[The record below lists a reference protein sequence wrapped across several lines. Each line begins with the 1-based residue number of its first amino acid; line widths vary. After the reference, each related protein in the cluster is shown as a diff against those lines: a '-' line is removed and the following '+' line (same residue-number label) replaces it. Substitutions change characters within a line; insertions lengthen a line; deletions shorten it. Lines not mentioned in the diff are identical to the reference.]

1 MSRVRNNMINS
12 ARSATDNEAP
22 AHAGVL
28 GLIITTLLAGAG
40 LFVQSAGAVGTNNCT
55 DNGDGTVSCT
65 NSATASVTVASACTM
80 TSSLDSAH
88 TATVSPNQYKDEIGQ
103 TTFKVVCNDAGG
115 FSIYAV
121 GYTGNKIGDTNSTK
135 LVGKTTSGTIATGTA
150 KSGDISNWAM
160 KITPSGSSFTP
171 IADNGFNNYSAVPSE
186 YTKVAHFTGPT
197 DSGDQATGSTI
208 TTTYASF
215 VSGSEAPDTYEG
227 KVKYTLVNPA
237 SSTPAQPVPCVADK
251 ICYNTNATNVEG
263 QMGKQTSSNNA
274 EATLY
279 APNFKRVGYGF
290 AGWNTEYDYS
300 GETYGPNQTI
310 TAPSDLST
318 KGLPLYAMWV
328 KSEGT
333 LQNWDGCSSM
343 STGEVTALTDNRDND
358 TYAVAKLADNK
369 CWMIENLRLDDGVD
383 LSSSNTHNPSLPLT
397 NSWWYG
403 SDNDSDTKPTS
414 NHLSATA
421 NPTTTAWC
429 NTKSS
434 NCDDQSMLATNN
446 TTLFTNNTSSS
457 YSAESNVYSYGNYY
471 NWYSATAGHGK
482 YGSSY
487 SQGYEAPGDICP
499 AGWHLPKGGNKSQES
514 TNELWQ
520 LVVIGLNEGT
530 NPANYDSFIYP
541 YYTGTE
547 ATPVSNALRSYPNN
561 FVYSGGVN
569 NLSVYYRN
577 YDGRYWSSSASS
589 GENAYFL
596 AFTSKSVYPGSFN
609 DYGSGK
615 YSGRVVRCI
624 ADV

>member
-12 ARSATDNEAP
+12 ARSVTDNEAP
-22 AHAGVL
+22 AYAGVL
-28 GLIITTLLAGAG
+28 GLIITTLLAGVG

-55 DNGDGTVSCT
+55 ENGDGTVSCT

-237 SSTPAQPVPCVADK
+237 SSTPAQPIPCEANK
-251 ICYNTNATNVEG
+251 ICYNANAANVQG
-263 QMGKQTSSNNA
+263 QMGKQSSSNNA
-274 EATLY
+274 STTLY

-383 LSSSNTHNPSLPLT
+383 LSSTNTHNPSLPLN
-397 NSWWYG
+397 NSWYYKNQQG
-403 SDNDSDTKPTS
+403 TLTTS
-414 NHLSATA
+414 NHLSATSD
-421 NPTTTAWC
+421 PTSTSPDTAWC
-429 NTKSS
+429 TTLSS
-434 NCDDQSMLATNN
+434 NCYDQSMLATNN
-446 TTLFTNNTSSS
+446 TTLFTNNTASS
-457 YSAESNVYSYGNYY
+457 YSATNNVYSYGNYY

-482 YGSSY
+482 HGSDYG
-487 SQGYEAPGDICP
+487 QGYESPGDICP

-514 TNELWQ
+514 TNEFWQ
-520 LVVIGLNEGT
+520 LIVTGLNGGT
-530 NPANYDSFIYP
+530 KPANYDSSSYP
-541 YYTGTE
+541 YYAGTTE
-547 ATPVSNALRSYPNN
+547 GTPVSNVLRSYPNN
-561 FVYSGGVN
+561 FVYSGYVDGS
-569 NLSVYYRN
+569 SVYYRGS
-577 YDGRYWSSSASS
+577 YGCYWSSSAYNSNVAYYLYFISS
-589 GENAYFL
+589 L
-596 AFTSKSVYPGSFN
+596 VYPGSN
-609 DYGSGK
+609 YNNKYYG
-615 YSGRVVRCI
+615 RMVRCI
-624 ADV
+624 AGS

>member
-22 AHAGVL
+22 AYAGVL

-103 TTFKVVCNDAGG
+103 TTFNVVCNDAGG

-150 KSGDISNWAM
+150 TSGSTSNWAM

-171 IADNGFNNYSAVPSE
+171 IADNGFNDYSAVPSE

-237 SSTPAQPVPCVADK
+237 SSTPAQPVPCEQNK
-251 ICYNTNATNVEG
+251 ICYNANAANVQG
-263 QMGKQTSSNNA
+263 QMGKQTPTSTQITNGIP
-274 EATLY
+274 LY
-279 APNFKRVGYGF
+279 ASNFKRVGYGF

-343 STGEVTALTDNRDND
+343 NTGEVTALTDNRDND

-383 LSSSNTHNPSLPLT
+383 LSSTNTHNPSLPIT
-397 NSWWYG
+397 NSWWYS
-403 SDNDSDTKPTS
+403 SDNDSDAKSTS
-414 NHLSATA
+414 NHLSATTD
-421 NPTTTAWC
+421 PTATAWC
-429 NTKSS
+429 QTNSS
-434 NCDDQSMLATNN
+434 NCDDQSMLAANN
-446 TTLFTNNTSSS
+446 TTLFTNNTSAS
-457 YSAESNVYSYGNYY
+457 YSASSNVYSYGNYY
-471 NWYSATAGHGK
+471 NWYSATAGYGK

-487 SQGYEAPGDICP
+487 GSGYTAPGDICP
-499 AGWHLPKGGNKSQES
+499 AGWHLPTGKDATGEFGLLDIALGGTGAYSDSS
-514 TNELWQ
+514 TTPTGATMSGLW
-520 LVVIGLNEGT
+520 
-530 NPANYDSFIYP
+530 
-541 YYTGTE
+541 
-547 ATPVSNALRSYPNN
+547 RSYPNN
-561 FVYSGGVN
+561 FVYSGEVSGSLVD
-569 NLSVYYRN
+569 SRN
-577 YDGRYWSSSASS
+577 SGGGYWSVSGNGSS
-589 GENAYFL
+589 NAYGLGFSSRI
-596 AFTSKSVYPGSFN
+596 ANPGRN
-609 DYGSGK
+609 IPYKNYGWM
-615 YSGRVVRCI
+615 VRCV
-624 ADV
+624 AGT

>member
-1 MSRVRNNMINS
+1 MSKTKYKTTTVALSLVSITVLS
-12 ARSATDNEAP
+12 
-22 AHAGVL
+22 GVAL
-28 GLIITTLLAGAG
+28 
-40 LFVQSAGAVGTNNCT
+40 SSS
-55 DNGDGTVSCT
+55 TVSADEPSTT

-121 GYTGNKIGDTNSTK
+121 GYTGNRIGDTNSTK

-237 SSTPAQPVPCVADK
+237 SSTPAQPVPCEANK
-251 ICYNTNATNVEG
+251 ICYNANATNVQG
-263 QMGKQTSSNNA
+263 QMGKQSSSGGSTP
-274 EATLY
+274 TLY

-300 GETYGPNQTI
+300 GEIYGPNQTI
-310 TAPSDLST
+310 TTPSDMS
-318 KGLPLYAMWV
+318 KGLPLYAMWI

-343 STGEVTALTDNRDND
+343 STGDVTALTDNRDND

-369 CWMIENLRLDDGVD
+369 CWMIENLRLDDGTD
-383 LSSSNTHNPSLPLT
+383 LSSTNTHNPSLPLT
-397 NSWWYG
+397 NSWWYS

-414 NHLSATA
+414 NHLSATTDPA
-421 NPTTTAWC
+421 ATAWC
-429 NTKSS
+429 MTNSS

-446 TTLFTNNTSSS
+446 TTLFTNNTASS
-457 YSAESNVYSYGNYY
+457 YSASSNVYSYGNYY

-482 YGSSY
+482 DGSSY
-487 SQGYEAPGDICP
+487 GSGYIAPGDICP
-499 AGWHLPKGGNKSQES
+499 AGWHLPNGGSASAEFGV
-514 TNELWQ
+514 LD
-520 LVVIGLNEGT
+520 VAMGGT
-530 NPANYDSFIYP
+530 GAYQ
-541 YYTGTE
+541 GTAE
-547 ATPVSNALRSYPNN
+547 ASNRWRSYPNN
-561 FVYSGGVN
+561 FVYSGLVHDS
-569 NLSVYYRN
+569 SVSIRN
-577 YDGRYWSSSASS
+577 SYGYYWSASGYNSNYAYNLYFSSS
-589 GENAYFL
+589 Y
-596 AFTSKSVYPGSFN
+596 VYPGSN
-609 DYGSGK
+609 SYNK
-615 YSGRVVRCI
+615 YSGGVARCV
-624 ADV
+624 AGV

>member
-1 MSRVRNNMINS
+1 MSKTEYKINTARISLVGSLSLVGMTMLSGVVLLSSRVSADEPSTSNS
-12 ARSATDNEAP
+12 A
-22 AHAGVL
+22 
-28 GLIITTLLAGAG
+28 
-40 LFVQSAGAVGTNNCT
+40 Q
-55 DNGDGTVSCT
+55 
-65 NSATASVTVASACTM
+65 ASVTVASACTM

-150 KSGDISNWAM
+150 KSGNTSNWAM

-171 IADNGFNNYSAVPSE
+171 IADNGFNNYSTVPSE

-237 SSTPAQPVPCVADK
+237 SSTPAQPIPCEANR
-251 ICYNTNATNVEG
+251 ICYNANAANVQG
-263 QMGKQTSSNNA
+263 QMGKQYAPNGDSKV
-274 EATLY
+274 LF

-310 TAPSDLST
+310 TIPTDMS

-343 STGEVTALTDNRDND
+343 SIGDVTALTDNRDND
-358 TYAVAKLADNK
+358 TYAVTKLADNK

-383 LSSSNTHNPSLPLT
+383 LSSANTHNPSLPLN
-397 NSWWYG
+397 NSWYYRNQQG
-403 SDNDSDTKPTS
+403 TLSTS
-414 NHLSATA
+414 NHLSATSD
-421 NPTTTAWC
+421 PTSTDPNTAWC
-429 NTKSS
+429 QTNSS
-434 NCDDQSMLATNN
+434 ECDDQSMLATNN

-457 YSAESNVYSYGNYY
+457 YRADYNVYSYGNYY

-482 YGSSY
+482 YGDSY
-487 SQGYEAPGDICP
+487 GSGYIAPGDICP

-514 TNELWQ
+514 TNEFWQ
-520 LVVIGLNEGT
+520 LVVTGLNGGT
-530 NPANYDSFIYP
+530 NPANYDSSSRP
-541 YYTGTE
+541 YYTGAE
-547 ATPVSNALRSYPNN
+547 VTPVSNALRSYPYN
-561 FVYSGGVN
+561 FVYSGDVNGWSVN
-569 NLSVYYRN
+569 NRSSN
-577 YDGRYWSSSASS
+577 GHYWSSSADSS
-589 GENAYFL
+589 NYAYYL
-596 AFTSKSVYPGSFN
+596 DLGSSYVHPGTGHN
-609 DYGSGK
+609 VKYYGWMARCVSGT
-615 YSGRVVRCI
+615 
-624 ADV
+624 

>member
-1 MSRVRNNMINS
+1 MFRNKYWYGYVTLGLAVATIISCVALSSSIVFADESSAYNS
-12 ARSATDNEAP
+12 A
-22 AHAGVL
+22 
-28 GLIITTLLAGAG
+28 
-40 LFVQSAGAVGTNNCT
+40 Q
-55 DNGDGTVSCT
+55 
-65 NSATASVTVASACTM
+65 ASVTVASACTM

-237 SSTPAQPVPCVADK
+237 SSTPAQPMPCGSSEF
-251 ICYNTNATNVEG
+251 CYNANAANVQG
-263 QMGKQTSSNNA
+263 QMGRKQITPNYTSV
-274 EATLY
+274 TLY

-310 TAPSDLST
+310 AIPTDMS
-318 KGLPLYAMWV
+318 KGLPLYAMWI

-343 STGEVTALTDNRDND
+343 NTGEVTALTDNRDND

-383 LSSSNTHNPSLPLT
+383 LSSANTHNPSLPLT
-397 NSWWYG
+397 NIY
-403 SDNDSDTKPTS
+403 DSGTTS
-414 NHLSATA
+414 NHLS
-421 NPTTTAWC
+421 PTSPLVYDATTAPEGWC
-429 NTKSS
+429 ITSS
-434 NCDDQSMLATNN
+434 ATCDNQSRLRTDN
-446 TTLFTNNTSSS
+446 TTLFTDNTFIG
-457 YSAESNVYSYGNYY
+457 YSASSNVYSYGNYY

-487 SQGYEAPGDICP
+487 GSGYVAPGDICP
-499 AGWHLPKGGNKSQES
+499 AGWHLPTGS
-514 TNELWQ
+514 TSGEYDN
-520 LVVIGLNEGT
+520 LNTAISGT
-530 NPANYDSFIYP
+530 A
-541 YYTGTE
+541 TGT
-547 ATPVSNALRSYPNN
+547 TTSNNLRSYPNN
-561 FVYSGGVN
+561 FVISGYVDGS
-569 NLSVYYRN
+569 SVGGRN
-577 YDGRYWSSSASS
+577 STGIYWSSSAYSS
-589 GENAYFL
+589 GSAYYL
-596 AFTSKSVYPGSFN
+596 SFN
-609 DYGSGK
+609 SSRVNPGTDTSGK
-615 YSGRVVRCI
+615 RFGRVVRCV
-624 ADV
+624 AGV

>member
-1 MSRVRNNMINS
+1 MSKTEYKITTARISLVGSLSLVGLTMLSGVVLLS
-12 ARSATDNEAP
+12 ARVSADETS
-22 AHAGVL
+22 
-28 GLIITTLLAGAG
+28 T
-40 LFVQSAGAVGTNNCT
+40 
-55 DNGDGTVSCT
+55 T
-65 NSATASVTVASACTM
+65 NSTQASVTVASACTM

-150 KSGDISNWAM
+150 KSGNTSNWAM

-237 SSTPAQPVPCVADK
+237 SSTPAQPMPCESNR
-251 ICYNTNATNVEG
+251 ICYNANAANVQG
-263 QMGKQTSSNNA
+263 QMGKQSSSNNTNT
-274 EATLY
+274 TLY
-279 APNFKRVGYGF
+279 SPNFKRIGYGF

-318 KGLPLYAMWV
+318 KGLPLYAMWI
-328 KSEGT
+328 KSAGT

-369 CWMIENLRLDDGVD
+369 CWMIENLRLDDKPELTSD
-383 LSSSNTHNPSLPLT
+383 NTHNPSLPLI
-397 NSWWYG
+397 NIY
-403 SDNDSDTKPTS
+403 DSSTTS
-414 NHLSATA
+414 NHLS
-421 NPTTTAWC
+421 PTSSLDYNATTAPEGWC
-429 NTKSS
+429 TTVSAA
-434 NCDDQSMLATNN
+434 CFDQSRLRTDN
-446 TTLFTNNTSSS
+446 TTLFTDNTSSS
-457 YSAESNVYSYGNYY
+457 YSASSNVYSYGNYY
-471 NWYSATAGHGK
+471 NWYSVTAGHGK
-482 YGSSY
+482 YGDSY
-487 SQGYEAPGDICP
+487 GRGYESPGDICP

-514 TNELWQ
+514 TNEFWQ
-520 LVVIGLNEGT
+520 LVVTGLNGGI
-530 NPANYDSFIYP
+530 NPANYDSSNYP
-541 YYTGTE
+541 YYTGTTE
-547 ATPVSNALRSYPNN
+547 GTPISNALRSYPNN

-569 NLSVYYRN
+569 GSSVSSSN
-577 YDGRYWSSSASS
+577 SDGGYWSSSASDS
-589 GENAYFL
+589 NNAYNL
-596 AFTSKSVYPGSFN
+596 YLYSSNVRPGTN
-609 DYGSGK
+609 DGSR
-615 YSGRVVRCI
+615 YSGGVARCV
-624 ADV
+624 AGV

>member
-22 AHAGVL
+22 AYAGVL

-237 SSTPAQPVPCVADK
+237 SSTPAQPVPCEANR
-251 ICYNTNATNVEG
+251 ICYNANATNVQG

-279 APNFKRVGYGF
+279 APNFKRAGYGF

-300 GETYGPNQTI
+300 GETYGPNQDI

-328 KSEGT
+328 KSEGI

-383 LSSSNTHNPSLPLT
+383 LSSTNTHNPSLPLN
-397 NSWWYG
+397 NSWYYKNQQG
-403 SDNDSDTKPTS
+403 TLSTS
-414 NHLSATA
+414 NHLSATTD
-421 NPTTTAWC
+421 PTATAWC
-429 NTKSS
+429 TTDSS

-457 YSAESNVYSYGNYY
+457 YSAGSNVYSYGNYY

-487 SQGYEAPGDICP
+487 GSSYTAPGDICP
-499 AGWHLPKGGNKSQES
+499 AGWHLPKGANK
-514 TNELWQ
+514 TNEANNEFWSLI
-520 LVVIGLNEGT
+520 VTGLNNGT
-530 NPANYDSFIYP
+530 NPADYDSSSYP
-541 YYTGTE
+541 YYTGNE

-561 FVYSGGVN
+561 FVYSGNVSRSSVN
-569 NLSVYYRN
+569 SRN
-577 YDGRYWSSSASS
+577 SGGNYWSASGYSSSSAY
-589 GENAYFL
+589 NLYFNS
-596 AFTSKSVYPGSFN
+596 TSVGPGTGNSNKF
-609 DYGSGK
+609 YG
-615 YSGRVVRCI
+615 RMVRCV
-624 ADV
+624 AGT

>member
-1 MSRVRNNMINS
+1 MSKTEYKITTARISLVGSLSLVGMTMLSGVVLLS
-12 ARSATDNEAP
+12 ARVSADEP
-22 AHAGVL
+22 
-28 GLIITTLLAGAG
+28 
-40 LFVQSAGAVGTNNCT
+40 SA
-55 DNGDGTVSCT
+55 T
-65 NSATASVTVASACTM
+65 NSAQASVTVASACTM

-150 KSGDISNWAM
+150 QSGDISNWAM

-237 SSTPAQPVPCVADK
+237 SSTPAQPVPCEANK
-251 ICYNTNATNVEG
+251 ICYNANATNVQG
-263 QMGKQTSSNNA
+263 QMGKQSAASSGSA
-274 EATLY
+274 YTLY

-310 TAPSDLST
+310 TIPTDMS

-383 LSSSNTHNPSLPLT
+383 LSSTNTHNPSLPLN
-397 NSWWYG
+397 NSWYYKNQQG
-403 SDNDSDTKPTS
+403 TLSTS
-414 NHLSATA
+414 NHLSA
-421 NPTTTAWC
+421 PTDLAINAWC
-429 NTKSS
+429 NAISS
-434 NCDDQSMLATNN
+434 DCYNQSMLATNN
-446 TTLFTNNTSSS
+446 TTLFVNNSSAN
-457 YSAESNVYSYGNYY
+457 YSDESDVYSYGNYY
-471 NWYSATAGHGK
+471 NWYSATAGYGK

-487 SQGYEAPGDICP
+487 GSEYTAPGDICP
-499 AGWHLPKGGNKSQES
+499 AGWHLPTGGSATAEFGALDVVMGGIGSHQDTTES
-514 TNELWQ
+514 
-520 LVVIGLNEGT
+520 
-530 NPANYDSFIYP
+530 
-541 YYTGTE
+541 
-547 ATPVSNALRSYPNN
+547 SNRWRTYPNN
-561 FVYSGGVN
+561 FVYSGYVN
-569 NLSVYYRN
+569 DSSVRGRN
-577 YDGRYWSSSASS
+577 FGGYYWSSSAYNSY
-589 GENAYFL
+589 NAYCL
-596 AFTSKSVYPGSFN
+596 DLDSSRVGPGTN
-609 DYGSGK
+609 NYYKYYG
-615 YSGRVVRCI
+615 RMARCV
-624 ADV
+624 AGV

>member
-1 MSRVRNNMINS
+1 MSKTRNKMITTARLSLVGSLSLVGVTVLSGVVLSS
-12 ARSATDNEAP
+12 ARVSADEPST
-22 AHAGVL
+22 
-28 GLIITTLLAGAG
+28 
-40 LFVQSAGAVGTNNCT
+40 S
-55 DNGDGTVSCT
+55 

-237 SSTPAQPVPCVADK
+237 SSTPAQPMPCEANK
-251 ICYNTNATNVEG
+251 ICYNANAANIEG
-263 QMGKQTSSNNA
+263 QMGKQAPTSSQITNGIS
-274 EATLY
+274 LW

-310 TAPSDLST
+310 TIPTDMS

-383 LSSSNTHNPSLPLT
+383 LSSTNTHNPSLPLN
-397 NSWWYG
+397 NSWYYQNQQG
-403 SDNDSDTKPTS
+403 TLSTS
-414 NHLSATA
+414 NHLSATTD
-421 NPTTTAWC
+421 PTATAWC
-429 NTKSS
+429 TTYSS
-434 NCDDQSMLATNN
+434 NCSDQSMLATNN
-446 TTLFTNNTSSS
+446 TALFTNNTASS
-457 YSAESNVYSYGNYY
+457 YSASSNVYSYGNCY
-471 NWYSATAGHGK
+471 NWYSATAGNGK
-482 YGSSY
+482 YGDSY
-487 SQGYEAPGDICP
+487 GQGYEAPGDICP
-499 AGWHLPKGGNKSQES
+499 AGWHLPKGGDKSLES

-520 LVVIGLNEGT
+520 LIVTGLNGGT
-530 NPANYDSFIYP
+530 NPANYGSNTP
-541 YYTGTE
+541 YYTGATE
-547 ATPVSNALRSYPNN
+547 GTPVSNALRSYPNN
-561 FVYSGGVN
+561 FVYSGFVN
-569 NLSVYYRN
+569 GSSVSNRGSYGY
-577 YDGRYWSSSASS
+577 YWSSSA
-589 GENAYFL
+589 
-596 AFTSKSVYPGSFN
+596 
-609 DYGSGK
+609 GSGGGAYGLYFSSSSVVPGTNHDGK
-615 YSGRVVRCI
+615 YFGRMARCV
-624 ADV
+624 AGN